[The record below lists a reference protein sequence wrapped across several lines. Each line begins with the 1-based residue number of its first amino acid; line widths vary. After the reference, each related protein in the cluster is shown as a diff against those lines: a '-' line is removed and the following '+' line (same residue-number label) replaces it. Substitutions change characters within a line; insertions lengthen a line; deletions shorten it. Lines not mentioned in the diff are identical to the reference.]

1 LVSTDPFFTVSRD
14 QIAALAARFA
24 IPTIYGRREFAA
36 AVGLISYGER

>member
-36 AVGLISYGER
+36 AGGLISYGER